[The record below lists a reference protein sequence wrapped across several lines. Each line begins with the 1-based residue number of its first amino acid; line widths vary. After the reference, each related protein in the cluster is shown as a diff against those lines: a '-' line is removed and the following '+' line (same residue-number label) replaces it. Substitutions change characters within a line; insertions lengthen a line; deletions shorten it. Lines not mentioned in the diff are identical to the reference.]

1 MSTLEVGTIAPI
13 SGSNDVVLGGSS
25 KNVKFASGTTVDFST
40 NTPTIT
46 GLPSNLAG
54 TGNGCYSRPNNSG
67 AWSSSQTIGAGS
79 FTLINTWENQTTIGS
94 GVSYSS
100 GTITCA
106 NAGLYFVHAFVE
118 SSTSSQTGQKNKLVI
133 EGSNN
138 FSAGGL
144 MELASL
150 QAYADLGDLLALRGA
165 IVVSFDAN
173 DTIGFKFRHDSGPS
187 NVVIRN
193 GSFSVIQLTN
203 NIS

>member
-54 TGNGCYSRPNNSG
+54 TGNGCYSKPNNSG

-79 FTLINTWENQTTIGS
+79 FTTITAWENVTTIGS

-100 GTITCA
+100 GVITCA
-106 NAGLYFVHAFVE
+106 SAGLYFVHMIAE
-118 SSTSSQTGQKNKLVI
+118 SSTTSQTGEVCKVTL

-138 FSAGGL
+138 YAAGGR
-144 MELASL
+144 MEIASIKC
-150 QAYADLGDLLALRGA
+150 YADLGDNLRLAGA
-165 IVVSFDAN
+165 CIVPCDAN
-173 DTIGFKFRHDSGPS
+173 DTIDFKYRHDNGPS

-193 GSFSVIQLTN
+193 GSFSVIQLST